1 MSTVSLDGNHEI
13 CGTTVRQT
21 LFKGPQTT
29 ANTNEPTYIFRNI
42 QWDIERDG
50 VLYVLG

>member
-1 MSTVSLDGNHEI
+1 MAGT
-13 CGTTVRQT
+13 GTTVSQT
-21 LFKGPQTT
+21 LFKGPQTV
-29 ANTNEPTYIFRNI
+29 ANNNEPAYIFRNI